1 MPTSHQTPLRRMI
14 AATLLAAA
22 GAVTGFAVAAPASAD
37 KNPPT
42 ASSPSPQP
50 KTGPITGRPQTL
62 TFKIH

>member
-1 MPTSHQTPLRRMI
+1 MPTSHQTLLRRMI

-22 GAVTGFAVAAPASAD
+22 AVTGFAVAAPASAD

-50 KTGPITGRPQTL
+50 KTGSITGRPQTL